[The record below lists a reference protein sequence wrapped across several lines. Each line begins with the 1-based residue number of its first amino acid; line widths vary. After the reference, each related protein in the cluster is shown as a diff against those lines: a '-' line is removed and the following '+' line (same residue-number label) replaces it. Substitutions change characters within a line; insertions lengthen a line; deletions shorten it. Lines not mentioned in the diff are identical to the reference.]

1 MIWTR
6 KRREQGSALA
16 PRRHVN
22 LREGLEVSGRWPLLG
37 KFSPRSRSQ
46 GQDVLDRTNRK
57 KIYNISEGQ
66 VRTRFSH
73 CPSTMQTQYYGV
85 PPGPFHSDP
94 YNQCVQGVLQPAFPN
109 QYGTILGGGGFIGD
123 FSRGSPFAYPHPEYA
138 YFPDR
143 GGPSTTIPS
152 TSLAVSSLDA
162 TGLGFTGNPSGTDLF
177 LQPEDIAEYAQESW
191 QWTGQPCH
199 GLGPLATPAHIAHV
213 HPEPD
218 FFEVDKSSGS
228 LVESGVCSPTA
239 QLPTPAAM
247 AVLLNH
253 KARPER
259 RHEEGSSST
268 GVAPPPPLPVV
279 DTTPH
284 AHQNETV
291 AISPP
296 RPVPDR
302 SDILSREK
310 KHACT
315 MCDQFQCC
323 RFDRPSTLRKVSA

>member
-1 MIWTR
+1 
-6 KRREQGSALA
+6 
-16 PRRHVN
+16 
-22 LREGLEVSGRWPLLG
+22 
-37 KFSPRSRSQ
+37 
-46 GQDVLDRTNRK
+46 
-57 KIYNISEGQ
+57 
-66 VRTRFSH
+66 
-73 CPSTMQTQYYGV
+73 MQTQYYGV

-94 YNQCVQGVLQPAFPN
+94 YNDAQGVLQPAFPN
-109 QYGTILGGGGFIGD
+109 QYGTIGGGGFIGD

-199 GLGPLATPAHIAHV
+199 GLAPLAAPAHIAHA

-218 FFEVDKSSGS
+218 FFEVNKSEGS

-259 RHEEGSSST
+259 RHEEGSSSIA
-268 GVAPPPPLPVV
+268 VAPPPPLPVV

-291 AISPP
+291 AVSPA

-315 MCDQFQCC
+315 MCHKRSVLISWIFTESDSPINFNVVDLIDQVPLE
-323 RFDRPSTLRKVSA
+323 R

>member
-1 MIWTR
+1 M
-6 KRREQGSALA
+6 
-16 PRRHVN
+16 
-22 LREGLEVSGRWPLLG
+22 
-37 KFSPRSRSQ
+37 
-46 GQDVLDRTNRK
+46 
-57 KIYNISEGQ
+57 
-66 VRTRFSH
+66 RTRFSH
-73 CPSTMQTQYYGV
+73 CPSTMQTQYYGA
-85 PPGPFHSDP
+85 PPGPSHSDP
-94 YNQCVQGVLQPAFPN
+94 YNCVQGVLQPAFPN
-109 QYGTILGGGGFIGD
+109 QYGAIGEGGFIGD
-123 FSRGSPFAYPHPEYA
+123 FSRGSPFSYPHPEYA

-143 GGPSTTIPS
+143 GGPSTTILS

-199 GLGPLATPAHIAHV
+199 GLVPLAAPVNIAHV

-218 FFEVDKSSGS
+218 FFEVNKSAGS

-268 GVAPPPPLPVV
+268 AVAPPAPLPAG
-279 DTTPH
+279 DTTPQTH
-284 AHQNETV
+284 VHQNETV
-291 AISPP
+291 AVSPP
-296 RPVPDR
+296 RPVADR

-315 MCDQFQCC
+315 MCYKRSVLISWIFTESDSPINFNVVDLIDQVPLE
-323 RFDRPSTLRKVSA
+323 R

>member
-1 MIWTR
+1 
-6 KRREQGSALA
+6 
-16 PRRHVN
+16 
-22 LREGLEVSGRWPLLG
+22 
-37 KFSPRSRSQ
+37 
-46 GQDVLDRTNRK
+46 
-57 KIYNISEGQ
+57 
-66 VRTRFSH
+66 
-73 CPSTMQTQYYGV
+73 MQTQYYGA
-85 PPGPFHSDP
+85 PPGPSHSDP
-94 YNQCVQGVLQPAFPN
+94 YNCVQGVLQPAFPN
-109 QYGTILGGGGFIGD
+109 QYGAIGEGGFIGD
-123 FSRGSPFAYPHPEYA
+123 FSRGSPFSYPHPEYA

-143 GGPSTTIPS
+143 GGPSTTILS

-199 GLGPLATPAHIAHV
+199 GLVPLAAPVNIAHV

-218 FFEVDKSSGS
+218 FFEVNKSAGS

-268 GVAPPPPLPVV
+268 AVAPPAPLPAG
-279 DTTPH
+279 DTTPQTH
-284 AHQNETV
+284 VHQNETV
-291 AISPP
+291 AVSPP
-296 RPVPDR
+296 RPVADR

-315 MCDQFQCC
+315 MCYKRSVLISWIFTESDSPINFNVVDLIDQVPLE
-323 RFDRPSTLRKVSA
+323 R